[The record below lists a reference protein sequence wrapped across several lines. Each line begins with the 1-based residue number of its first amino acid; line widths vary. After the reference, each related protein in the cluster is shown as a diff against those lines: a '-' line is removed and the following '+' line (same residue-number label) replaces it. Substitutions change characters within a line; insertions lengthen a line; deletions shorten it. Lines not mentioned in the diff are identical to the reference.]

1 MKQLAAAALLLA
13 APAAL
18 AQDFSANSEAKPWN
32 LTGEEPAR
40 FEAEV
45 VDMLCTVAGDC
56 EDECSGR
63 PRALGLLRSA
73 DDTLIFPMKN
83 GEPVFAGRLRRART
97 LLRPDGR
104 GGRADDQQRG
114 SGRTQCLHGPADP
127 RRGRRGVGAGT
138 RWGQVW
144 KEEHPDAG
152 GGPWFRNDPRVN
164 AAIEADGYL
173 GLGQEADEAFIADW
187 F

>member
-1 MKQLAAAALLLA
+1 M
-13 APAAL
+13 
-18 AQDFSANSEAKPWN
+18 
-32 LTGEEPAR
+32 
-40 FEAEV
+40 
-45 VDMLCTVAGDC
+45 
-56 EDECSGR
+56 
-63 PRALGLLRSA
+63 
-73 DDTLIFPMKN
+73 
-83 GEPVFAGRLRRART
+83 
-97 LLRPDGR
+97 
-104 GGRADDQQRG
+104 
-114 SGRTQCLHGPADP
+114 
-127 RRGRRGVGAGT
+127 GAGH